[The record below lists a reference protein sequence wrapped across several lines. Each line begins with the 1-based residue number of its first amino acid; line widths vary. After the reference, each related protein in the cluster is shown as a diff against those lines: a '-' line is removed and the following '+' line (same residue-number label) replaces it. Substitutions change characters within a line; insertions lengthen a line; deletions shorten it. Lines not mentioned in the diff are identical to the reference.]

1 MDVQLQELIDKIR
14 KDGVASATASA
25 QNIIAEAEQKAA
37 SIVKEAEE
45 KADAIIKNAKA
56 ETARMEK
63 ASEEAITQA
72 GRNLIIS
79 FRDGINKELSSI
91 IAEQTEAAYDK
102 DLLKKLIPETVKA
115 WAANTEAKDLSVLL
129 SAKDLKALQST
140 FATALKSQISKGL
153 EIKSDASLSSG
164 FRIGSKNGNA
174 FYDFSAEEVAGLFS
188 AYLNP
193 KTTELMKN
201 AAQGI
206 PAGNPAPVNT
216 DEAVQV
222 IKEAVADSIEKA
234 ESAVSKRASS
244 VRKTVEKKVSE
255 AKKAVEKKV
264 AAASKTKGRK

>member
-14 KDGVASATASA
+14 KDVVASATASA

-79 FRDGINKELSSI
+79 FRDGINKELAAI
-91 IAEQTEAAYDK
+91 IGEKTEEAYDK

-129 SAKDLKALQST
+129 PAKDLKALQTT
-140 FATALKSQISKGL
+140 FSTALKSQISKGL

-164 FRIGSKNGNA
+164 FRIGTKSGNA

-193 KTTELMKN
+193 RTTALMKN

-206 PAGNPAPVNT
+206 PSESPEPISTG
-216 DEAVQV
+216 EAVQV
-222 IKEAVADSIEKA
+222 IRDAVVDSLEKA
-234 ESAVSKRASS
+234 EETAARKVSAA
-244 VRKTVEKKVSE
+244 RKTVGKKVAE

-264 AAASKTKGRK
+264 TAASKTKGRK